1 MAEEISQLQLCFKW
15 PHRGFE
21 VDTIRIASIEGDEW
35 EALLDYVAKQPR
47 AFPILQEHFGAALP
61 WEIRREQLSQLGQ
74 ECDRL
79 IDYDR
84 VAEPEMGALL
94 TLSMV
99 VSQALDQREAMLSV
113 EFWDDA
119 CFDSQVFIAPGVDL
133 LADLI
138 ALNEEQNQ

>member
-1 MAEEISQLQLCFKW
+1 VAEKISQLQLCFKW
-15 PHRGFE
+15 PDRGFQ
-21 VDTIRIASIEGDEW
+21 VDTFRIASIERDEW
-35 EALLDYVAKQPR
+35 EAVLTYVAEQPGD
-47 AFPILQEHFGAALP
+47 FPILQEHIGSALP
-61 WEIRREQLSQLGQ
+61 WEIRRENLSQLRR

-84 VAEPEMGALL
+84 IAEPEMGALL

-99 VSQALDQREAMLSV
+99 VSQALDQREAMLSI

-119 CFDSQVFIAPGVDL
+119 YFDSQVFLAPGVDL

-138 ALNEEQNQ
+138 ALNEDQNV